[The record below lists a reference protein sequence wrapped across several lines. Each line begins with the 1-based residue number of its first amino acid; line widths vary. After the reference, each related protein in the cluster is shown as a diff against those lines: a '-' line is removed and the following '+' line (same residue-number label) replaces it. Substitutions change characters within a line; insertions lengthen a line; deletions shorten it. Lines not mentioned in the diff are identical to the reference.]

1 MNRNFNPP
9 VITDK
14 DMFEVRLN
22 KRFDELNEKLD
33 KAITLIQEISK
44 DIEQEDQH

>member
-9 VITDK
+9 VITDQ
-14 DMFEVRLN
+14 DMFKERLN

-33 KAITLIQEISK
+33 KAIALIQEIAK